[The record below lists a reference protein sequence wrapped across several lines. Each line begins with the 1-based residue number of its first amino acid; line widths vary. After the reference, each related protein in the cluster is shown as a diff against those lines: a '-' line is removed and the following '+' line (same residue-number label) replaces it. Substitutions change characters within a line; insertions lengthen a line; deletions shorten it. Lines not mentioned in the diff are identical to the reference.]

1 MREWLS
7 SLAGGLRRLS
17 TPSRIALG
25 VVVLVLAGGAVAIVV
40 NATSESE
47 SEEAAEE
54 QEAGELG
61 EEGEAE
67 GQFAENALRE
77 VAKEG
82 IEKRAAVFEPQGEEP
97 SSGEAE
103 RGGPTSPAAQAVA
116 DRAYPRAYVD
126 DRRATKTLK
135 DFKDI
140 PSRLSHQAAAGGA
153 SVQAAATASWQELGP
168 FTPNVAGEAS
178 QFFDPDTLN
187 GPATQETGRVNAMAI
202 DPACSPGDCRMAVA
216 SAGGGVWHTDDALAD
231 HVQWQAP
238 PNDLPTTAFGS
249 IYYDAANNVLYAG
262 SGEPNGSSDSEAGL
276 GPVPVHRLRRLV
288 VAGSRQRGGGDQ
300 PGDRRRSPSTRMT
313 RTRSTSARRS
323 RGTARPR

>member
-54 QEAGELG
+54 QVAGDLG
-61 EEGEAE
+61 EEGDEE

-116 DRAYPRAYVD
+116 DRAYPRGYVD
-126 DRRATKTLK
+126 DQRAEKTLK
-135 DFKDI
+135 AFKGI
-140 PSRLSHQAAAGGA
+140 PSRLSHRAARQRCVAAGG
-153 SVQAAATASWQELGP
+153 
-168 FTPNVAGEAS
+168 
-178 QFFDPDTLN
+178 
-187 GPATQETGRVNAMAI
+187 
-202 DPACSPGDCRMAVA
+202 GD
-216 SAGGGVWHTDDALAD
+216 GVVEGAW
-231 HVQWQAP
+231 
-238 PNDLPTTAFGS
+238 
-249 IYYDAANNVLYAG
+249 
-262 SGEPNGSSDSEAGL
+262 
-276 GPVPVHRLRRLV
+276 PVH
-288 VAGSRQRGGGDQ
+288 AQRG
-300 PGDRRRSPSTRMT
+300 RRGL
-313 RTRSTSARRS
+313 AVL
-323 RGTARPR
+323 